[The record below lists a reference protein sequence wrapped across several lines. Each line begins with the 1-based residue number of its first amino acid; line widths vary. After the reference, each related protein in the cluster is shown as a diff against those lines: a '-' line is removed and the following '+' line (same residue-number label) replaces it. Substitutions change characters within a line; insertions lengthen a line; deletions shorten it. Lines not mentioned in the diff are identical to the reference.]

1 MKLILSTERVDDF
14 LLELDPLT
22 DTRGFGA
29 AGDMG
34 AAKPATDDWFTKDL
48 HARIVPQLDVVG
60 TQPVTVAGGQVTIG
74 AHPSVTA
81 TVSLSTAA
89 GPARGFSDEAA
100 FVSRLN
106 AIGLNLPGIG
116 GERGDSPNILQL
128 TDISNPDGLATA
140 PLTISLDVPLGEGEV
155 LVPLVSDGGYV
166 MLAGDVW
173 RDDTGKTQVQI
184 NRLPESP
191 IAQRSVGSA
200 LWMYLCKAYF
210 KSDNVNRLRWVEKTA
225 DGIASH
231 TDGIEAKVAAAKSV
245 LLVMHGIIGDS
256 EPIAKAVLDSGIA
269 GNFDL
274 VLSYDYENLST
285 SIEDT
290 AKALQEDLGRVGLS
304 ADDGKSLVIL
314 AHSMGGLVARWFVE
328 KEGGAA
334 VVDRLVLC
342 GTPNA
347 GSPFGQVET
356 ARQIMTILATLAL
369 NVPALAPV
377 CAPALA
383 VLTFSKKLTPTL
395 EEMAPHS
402 PFISSLIIHED
413 AGVPITILA
422 GDIDK
427 YADEDQHFFE
437 ELLVKLGR
445 GPALD
450 ALFGSGANDLAAS
463 VDSICASASPP
474 LAKATRVDVA
484 CHHLN
489 YFQCEAG
496 ISALKSLDW
505 TA

>member
-1 MKLILSTERVDDF
+1 MKRQ
-14 LLELDPLT
+14 
-22 DTRGFGA
+22 R
-29 AGDMG
+29 
-34 AAKPATDDWFTKDL
+34 
-48 HARIVPQLDVVG
+48 
-60 TQPVTVAGGQVTIG
+60 
-74 AHPSVTA
+74 TA
-81 TVSLSTAA
+81 
-89 GPARGFSDEAA
+89 
-100 FVSRLN
+100 SRLT
-106 AIGLNLPGIG
+106 P
-116 GERGDSPNILQL
+116 
-128 TDISNPDGLATA
+128 TD
-140 PLTISLDVPLGEGEV
+140 
-155 LVPLVSDGGYV
+155 
-166 MLAGDVW
+166 
-173 RDDTGKTQVQI
+173 
-184 NRLPESP
+184 
-191 IAQRSVGSA
+191 
-200 LWMYLCKAYF
+200 
-210 KSDNVNRLRWVEKTA
+210 
-225 DGIASH
+225 
-231 TDGIEAKVAAAKSV
+231 IEAKVAAAKSV

-304 ADDGKSLVIL
+304 ADDGKRLVIL

-402 PFISSLIIHED
+402 PFISSLFVRQD

-427 YADEDQHFFE
+427 YA
-437 ELLVKLGR
+437 GR
-445 GPALD
+445 R
-450 ALFGSGANDLAAS
+450 
-463 VDSICASASPP
+463 SAF
-474 LAKATRVDVA
+474 L
-484 CHHLN
+484 
-489 YFQCEAG
+489 
-496 ISALKSLDW
+496 
-505 TA
+505 